1 MDTASDSAGERK
13 PVCHCAPKS
22 SVQHWL
28 PGLPIVLCLLMSLSS
43 VTVCLLMSFKTFEL
57 ENRLQME
64 TRKASIFEPP
74 HRAFLN
80 EDGTLIPELAA
91 PIGEF
96 MEEVGCRCFISSSIR
111 TAELSISPLVL
122 LRVKR
127 AQKLGTQSLQLMC
140 LTFLAIFPLCNC
152 FLIRVIK

>member
-1 MDTASDSAGERK
+1 MILGVRNFTMDTASDSAGERK
-13 PVCHCAPKS
+13 PVCQCAPKS

-64 TRKASIFEPP
+64 TRKASIFEPS
-74 HRAFLN
+74 RTAFLN
-80 EDGTLIPELAA
+80 EDGTLIPELAT

-96 MEEVGCRCFISSSIR
+96 MEEVG
-111 TAELSISPLVL
+111 
-122 LRVKR
+122 
-127 AQKLGTQSLQLMC
+127 
-140 LTFLAIFPLCNC
+140 
-152 FLIRVIK
+152 